1 MAGSPGSLKV
11 LSAGAVRRS
20 VTAVARAF
28 ESANGTSF
36 DMDFSSAPKV
46 RARVLAGEQSDIV
59 IASSTALDAL
69 AQESKIVADSRVI
82 LGRSRMVVVMRKGAA
97 APDLSGTEAFK
108 RAMLDA
114 DQVLNNQ
121 GSSGIY
127 VEKLIDRIAL
137 REKMGGKF
145 RTVQNGAEMMEIIA
159 THAGRV
165 LGLAQISNLIDH
177 MEKGSAVELAGF
189 FPEEIQNGTLYE
201 AAVSAD
207 SRDPARAGKF
217 VKAFGAAE
225 TKKLLV
231 ASGLE

>member
-1 MAGSPGSLKV
+1 MAAPLKL

-28 ESANGTSF
+28 ESANGSSF

-46 RARVLAGEQSDIV
+46 QARVLGGEQSDIV

-69 AQESKIVADSRVI
+69 AQESRIVAGSRVV

-108 RAMLDA
+108 RALLEA
-114 DQVLNNQ
+114 EQVLNNQ

-137 REKMGGKF
+137 REKMGAKF
-145 RTVQNGAEMMEIIA
+145 RTVRNGAEMMEIIA
-159 THAGRV
+159 SRPGRV

-177 MEKGSAVELAGF
+177 VERGSAVELAGF

-207 SRDPARAGKF
+207 SRDPGTAGKF
-217 VKAFGAAE
+217 VKSFASAD